1 MSEQDHDAGI
11 LALFQVEAAEH
22 IALLNTE
29 LLVVE
34 RDPSLRADAL
44 RKVLRAAHSLK
55 GTAAAAGLT
64 RVEQWMHNWESC
76 AQAVARGDAEPS
88 AEVLDLL
95 YQLLDAVEGEVQ
107 FACTGFRAEGAIS
120 PPGIATLRR
129 TFGEELQLIDLAS
142 HAMPEPRAALDVGA
156 PRPEDRG
163 VLRVAAAKVD
173 QLMAGVDELVQVKAG
188 GSQLLAELAQLEAAL
203 QSLGR
208 ELQVRSRKQRAA
220 SGAAPGQHAAD
231 LPALQKQA
239 EYSAD
244 LCSRIALGAR
254 HQSHVLSVL
263 ATRLQQDVRAVRMV
277 PVRSLFAPFSRM
289 VRDLARRQNKRA
301 VLRIEGADTEV
312 DRDLL
317 EALRDP
323 IMHLLR
329 NAVAHGLEAPEV
341 RARAGK
347 PEEGLITLAIS
358 SGASGLDI
366 RVSDDGGG
374 IDGERIRAVLIK
386 SQVMSHADA
395 AALGDAELERFLFQ
409 PGFSTAAAV
418 DAVSGRGV
426 GLDVVREA
434 VERCGGTVRL
444 VNQHGH
450 GVTFELRLP
459 LSLTAMR
466 VLVVRASHAVLAVPV
481 NNIVRVVRIERSA
494 VRQVDSGPAIELD
507 GNAVPL
513 RSLGAALGLDAPAS
527 PRERVPAVVVEAAGE
542 RCALTVDAID
552 GEQEFVILSLGEY
565 LQHLPSV
572 SGAAVLGTGEIV
584 PTLNVAAIVREM
596 VSGASSARVFA
607 PESASRA
614 ERKRV
619 LIVDDSITTRT
630 LERSIL
636 EAVGYAVEVATDGQ
650 DALAKLR
657 AQHFDLVLSDVQMPR
672 MDGIELVTRLR
683 SDQALRSLKVVLVS
697 SLAADDDRKR
707 GLTAGADAYI
717 GKGEFRQEL
726 LLQTL
731 GRLL

>member
-1 MSEQDHDAGI
+1 MSEQDHDARI

-34 RDPSLRADAL
+34 RDPSLREEAL
-44 RKVLRAAHSLK
+44 RTVLRAAHSLK

-64 RVEQWMHNWESC
+64 RIEKWMHNWESC
-76 AQAVARGDAEPS
+76 AQVIARGALEPS
-88 AEVLDLL
+88 SEVLDLL

-107 FACTGFRAEGAIS
+107 LTCTGVRAEGQVS
-120 PPGIATLRR
+120 PPSLATLRQA
-129 TFGEELQLIDLAS
+129 FGHELELFDVADRAAS
-142 HAMPEPRAALDVGA
+142 EPRPAPELSA
-156 PRPEDRG
+156 PRTEDRG
-163 VLRVAAAKVD
+163 VLRVAAAKID

-188 GSQLLAELAQLEAAL
+188 SSQLLTELAQLDTTL
-203 QSLGR
+203 QSLCR

-220 SGAAPGQHAAD
+220 GAVARGQD
-231 LPALQKQA
+231 TFYLSELQGQA
-239 EYSAD
+239 EYCAE
-244 LCSRIALGAR
+244 LCSRLELATR
-254 HQSHVLSVL
+254 THTHVLSVL
-263 ATRLQQDVRAVRMV
+263 ATRLQQDVRSVRMV
-277 PVRSLFAPFSRM
+277 PARSLFTPFSRM
-289 VRDLARRQNKRA
+289 VRDLARRQSKRA
-301 VLRIEGADTEV
+301 VLRIEGGDTEV

-329 NAVAHGLEAPEV
+329 NAVAHGVESPEE
-341 RARAGK
+341 RARADK
-347 PEEGLITLAIS
+347 PEEGVITLAIG

-366 RVSDDGGG
+366 SVRDDGRG
-374 IDGERIRAVLIK
+374 IDGERIRATLIK
-386 SQVMSHADA
+386 SRVVSREEA
-395 AALGDAELERFLFQ
+395 AALADTELERFLFQ

-444 VNQHGH
+444 TSQRGH
-450 GVTFELRLP
+450 GTTFILRLP

-466 VLVVRASHAVLAVPV
+466 VLLVRAADTILAVPV

-507 GNAVPL
+507 GGAVAL
-513 RSLGAALGLDAPAS
+513 RGVCEALGIEATAS
-527 PRERVPAVVVEAAGE
+527 PHERVPAVVVEAAGE

-552 GEQEFVILSLGEY
+552 GEQELVILSLGEY

-584 PTLNVAAIVREM
+584 PTLNVASIVRES
-596 VSGASSARVFA
+596 VSRGRSARLFA
-607 PESASRA
+607 PQSAERG

-636 EAVGYAVEVATDGQ
+636 EAVGYAVDVATDGQ
-650 DALAKLR
+650 DALGKLR
-657 AQHFDLVLSDVQMPR
+657 AQRFDLVLSDVQMPK

-683 SDQALRSLKVVLVS
+683 GDQALRSLKVVLVS
-697 SLAADDDRKR
+697 SLASDDDRKR

-731 GRLL
+731 ERLL